1 MKKLRIGIVG
11 TGFIA
16 PFHFHGFR
24 PWPDAEIVGLCT
36 HSNREK
42 LQRMCAEWRI
52 RPYDSFE
59 QMVQDPAVDAL
70 VLGSINTEHFSQI
83 MTAQELRKP
92 VLVEKPVVTTL
103 KELDLIRASVARTGV
118 PVVPAHNFIYRG
130 AVKAGREV
138 MHNGVLGQIVYG
150 SFSSNHLISGDHAKG
165 WRAKLAL
172 GSGGALMDSGH
183 HQVYQSI
190 GFMGVPVAL
199 HAFKSRLV
207 LTGMEGEDVAH
218 IQVQYASG
226 AVGTIFQSWTNNNG
240 EPVDGIRIVGT
251 KGSLQ
256 ITDALYVNGEKQNSE
271 VGYEHSFL
279 NQARGFID
287 VVLKGAAPDSS
298 LEDARDTLQLIL
310 LAYQSAETNTV
321 LPFPRER

>member
-16 PFHFHGFR
+16 PYHYHGFR
-24 PWPDAEIVGLCT
+24 QWPDAEIVGMCT

-59 QMVQDPAVDAL
+59 RMAQDPGVDAL
-70 VLGSINTEHFSQI
+70 ILGSINPEHFSQI

-103 KELDLIRASVARTGV
+103 EELDLIRASVARTGV

-130 AVKAGREV
+130 AVRAGREV
-138 MHNGVLGQIVYG
+138 MRSGALGQIIYG
-150 SFSSNHLISGDHAKG
+150 LFSSNHTISTDHASG
-165 WRAKLAL
+165 WRAKLDL

-190 GFMGVPVAL
+190 GFMGAPVAL

-207 LTGMEGEDVAH
+207 LAGMEGEDVAH
-218 IQVQYASG
+218 VHVQYASG

-240 EPVDGIRIVGT
+240 GPVDGIRIVGT

-256 ITDALYVNGEKQNSE
+256 ITDALYVNGEKKNPDAD
-271 VGYEHSFL
+271 YANSFL
-279 NQARGFID
+279 NQARGFLD
-287 VVLKGAAPDSS
+287 VVLKGGAPESS
-298 LEDARDTLQLIL
+298 LDDARDTLQLIL
-310 LAYQSAETNTV
+310 LAYQSAETKTV
-321 LPFPRER
+321 LAFS

>member
-16 PFHFHGFR
+16 PYHFQGFR
-24 PWPDAEIVGLCT
+24 PWSDAEIVGMCT

-42 LQRMCAEWRI
+42 LQRMCAEWGM
-52 RPYDSFE
+52 RPYENFD
-59 QMVQDPAVDAL
+59 QLARDPGVDAL

-103 KELDLIRASVARTGV
+103 KELDLIRASVAKTGV
-118 PVVPAHNFIYRG
+118 AVVPAHNFIYRG
-130 AVKAGREV
+130 AVKAGREI
-138 MHNGVLGQIVYG
+138 MRSGALGQIVHA
-150 SFSSNHLISGDHAKG
+150 SFSSNHTISNDHATG

-190 GFMGVPVAL
+190 GFMGTPVAL
-199 HAFKSRLV
+199 HAFTSRLV

-218 IQVQYASG
+218 VQVQYANG
-226 AVGTIFQSWTNNNG
+226 AVGTIFQSWTNTHG
-240 EPVDGIRIVGT
+240 GPVDGIRIVGT

-256 ITDALYVNGEKQNSE
+256 ITDALYVNGEKQNAE
-271 VGYEHSFL
+271 TGYEHSFV
-279 NQARGFID
+279 NQARGFLD
-287 VVLKGAAPDSS
+287 VVLNGAAPDSS

-310 LAYQSAETNTV
+310 LAYQSAESNSV
-321 LPFPRER
+321 VAFRK

>member
-16 PFHFHGFR
+16 KFHFEGFR
-24 PWPDAEIVGLCT
+24 PWPDAEIVGMCT

-59 QMVQDPAVDAL
+59 QMIRDPGVDA
-70 VLGSINTEHFSQI
+70 VILGSVNTEHFSQI
-83 MTAQELRKP
+83 MMAQELRKP
-92 VLVEKPVVTTL
+92 VLAEKPVVTTL
-103 KELDLIRASVARTGV
+103 EELDLIRACVARTGV

-138 MHNGVLGQIVYG
+138 MRSGALGQIVYG
-150 SFSSNHLISGDHAKG
+150 SFISNHLLSEEHAKG
-165 WRAKLAL
+165 WRSKLAL

-190 GFMGVPVAL
+190 GFMGTPVAL

-207 LTGMEGEDVAH
+207 LNDMEGEDVAH
-218 IQVQYASG
+218 VQVQYANG
-226 AVGTIFQSWTNNNG
+226 AVGTIIQTWTNNNG
-240 EPVDGIRIVGT
+240 GPVDGIRVVGT

-256 ITDALYVNGEKQNSE
+256 ITDALYVNGEKRSAE
-271 VGYEHSFL
+271 TGYEHSFL
-279 NQARGFID
+279 NQARGFLD

-298 LEDARDTLQLIL
+298 LDDARDTLQLIL
-310 LAYQSAETNTV
+310 LAYQSAEINSV
-321 LPFPRER
+321 LAFRSGN